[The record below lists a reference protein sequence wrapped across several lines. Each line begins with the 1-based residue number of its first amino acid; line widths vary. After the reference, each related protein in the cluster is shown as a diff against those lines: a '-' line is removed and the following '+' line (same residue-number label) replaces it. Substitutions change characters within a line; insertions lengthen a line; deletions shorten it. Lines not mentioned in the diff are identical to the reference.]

1 MKIIP
6 ALNTK
11 TFEETLERIKILYPL
26 AKEFHLDI
34 SSKDFTNFE
43 TWQNPNLLDK
53 ITYEI
58 NLDLHL
64 MIPLKPLEIL
74 KWNKNKVKNFILH
87 LEFSV
92 LPDGL
97 LKMAKKTKKRIIIAI
112 SPQVNIKEFEKYFKF
127 IDGILVLGV
136 NPGLSGQKFIDS
148 TYKVLEYVNIIRAKY
163 KLKLFIDGGINK
175 DNIKNIIK
183 FKPDKIIIGSSIFNN
198 DDPIINF
205 NYFQELIKE
214 NKS

>member
-1 MKIIP
+1 
-6 ALNTK
+6 
-11 TFEETLERIKILYPL
+11 
-26 AKEFHLDI
+26 
-34 SSKDFTNFE
+34 
-43 TWQNPNLLDK
+43 
-53 ITYEI
+53 
-58 NLDLHL
+58 
-64 MIPLKPLEIL
+64 
-74 KWNKNKVKNFILH
+74 
-87 LEFSV
+87 
-92 LPDGL
+92 
-97 LKMAKKTKKRIIIAI
+97 
-112 SPQVNIKEFEKYFKF
+112 
-127 IDGILVLGV
+127 LGV